1 MSANN
6 PLQKYFRQPKIYMAL
21 PSKGLFYP
29 PGSLLGDYNNV
40 PIFGMTGMDE
50 IIMKTPDALFNG
62 ESTTKVIESCCPY
75 ISDASVIPST
85 DVDALLVGIR
95 IATYGGEM
103 ELTHSCPACKSENE
117 FVVDLQKIL
126 DYYSS
131 VTFDGKIQID
141 ELTITIRPLSYAE
154 VTAFNMENFKLQKML
169 YQLSKAEAAE
179 DETKTQEVNDSIYK
193 RISEMQVELFLISI
207 DNIQV
212 NGEIVTDGD
221 TIAEWLQNSDR
232 KFFKAIKQ
240 KLESNKEMWNMPKQ
254 HVTCS
259 NCQHEADVEVTLDQA
274 NFFAK
279 S

>member
-1 MSANN
+1 MTASN

-29 PGSLLGDYNNV
+29 PGALLGDYNNV

-62 ESTTKVIESCCPY
+62 EATTKVIESCCPY
-75 ISDASVIPST
+75 IEDASVIPST

-103 ELTHSCPACKSENE
+103 ELNHSCPSCKAENE

-131 VTFDGKIQID
+131 ITFDGKINVD
-141 ELTITIRPLSYAE
+141 DLTITIRPLSYAE
-154 VTAFNMENFKLQKML
+154 VTNFNMENFKLQKML

-179 DETKTQEVNDSIYK
+179 DDTRAQEVNDSIYK

-212 NGEIVTDGD
+212 NDETVTDAD

-232 KFFKAIKQ
+232 KFFKSIKD
-240 KLESNKEMWNMPKQ
+240 KLEFNKTAWNMPKQ

-259 NCQHEADVEVTLDQA
+259 ACSHQTDVEVTLDQA
-274 NFFAK
+274 NFFDK